1 MKDSQV
7 PGRQE
12 AANTNSALT
21 AAMGGGRSF
30 EPGAAG
36 QCVCVCVCVCMY
48 VCVCTRACPLRF
60 VRDLTVGRWS
70 RPLLYE
76 EWFLKGFFQISL
88 LKLNKRSIR
97 MFSM

>member
-1 MKDSQV
+1 MGGIILDPFSGQDIFLPFTSPANWTTSLGQGQSPGDALKDSQV

-36 QCVCVCVCVCMY
+36 QCVCVCMY
-48 VCVCTRACPLRF
+48 VCVCMCVYAHVHAHLG
-60 VRDLTVGRWS
+60 L
-70 RPLLYE
+70 
-76 EWFLKGFFQISL
+76 
-88 LKLNKRSIR
+88 
-97 MFSM
+97 